1 MPTQWSEISKPARRR
16 AIVARLAKQRG
27 DKERSG
33 QAGFDEARPLMT
45 GGASPNEITYA
56 LGARSRAGRTLIKS
70 IENITGRPRLL
81 KMALAYQEEMADGA
95 SFWEVMCKRY
105 KLSVEFVGGGPENIP
120 RDEPLVCIA
129 NHPFGIL
136 DGLMFGRLM
145 DETRGGD
152 FKILANSVF
161 VKAPEVEPHIL
172 PIDFAETR
180 DAVRTNIETR
190 RHALSYLR
198 GGGAVGVFPG
208 GTVSTMNSFFRRAYD
223 PEWKTFT
230 ARLIQQSGAAVCPI
244 FFDGQ
249 NSRLFQLASHLH
261 DTLRLALLINEFDN
275 RVGEPVRIVI
285 GEPLPRAIVNGFKG
299 DAKGLMAFLRE
310 HVYSLSPTPI
320 PRRAI
325 GKQWD

>member
-1 MPTQWSEISKPARRR
+1 MQTHEGIAPQRRTPPPA
-16 AIVARLAKQRG
+16 
-27 DKERSG
+27 S
-33 QAGFDEARPLMT
+33 FEARPLLT
-45 GGASPNEITYA
+45 GAEGPNEITYA
-56 LGARSRAGRTLIKS
+56 LGARTKAGRTMIKS

-81 KMALAYQEEMADGA
+81 KMALDYQAEMADGA
-95 SFWEVMCKRY
+95 SFWEVMRRRY
-105 KLSVEFVGGGPENIP
+105 RLSIEYVGDGLKNLPESG
-120 RDEPLVCIA
+120 PLVCVA

-136 DGLMFGRLM
+136 DGLMFGHIM
-145 DETRGGD
+145 DQRRGGD

-180 DAVRTNIETR
+180 EAVRSNLETR
-190 RHALSYLR
+190 KHALDYLKA
-198 GGGAVGVFPG
+198 GGAIGVFPG
-208 GTVSTMNSFFRRAYD
+208 GAVSTMASLYRRAYD

-249 NSRLFQLASHLH
+249 NSRLFQLASHLS

-275 RVGEPVRIVI
+275 RVGGPVRIVI
-285 GEPLPRAIVNGFKG
+285 GDALPKTVIDGFRG
-299 DAKGLMAFLRE
+299 DARGLMRFLRE

-320 PRRAI
+320 PRRAL
-325 GKQWD
+325 GKAWD